1 MSQPSPQVPRPNRP
15 AWSPT
20 TTTATSA
27 AAADAAAGAM
37 APRSSPVTAQ
47 PDAKVTTAV
56 SSSVRKASS
65 TVASMPSAVSGWFA
79 STWLAKGVAGE
90 QCGRTIGVRADHG
103 HSRRRPQ
110 REGPVVGQQDDG
122 LLGELRR
129 DGAVLRR
136 VQWWRHDGFAVERL
150 VEQSEIGLLGEHA
163 QDGLVHQRLV
173 QGTAARR
180 ASFQTDASGRV
191 GGFERSSQHC

>member
-1 MSQPSPQVPRPNRP
+1 
-15 AWSPT
+15 
-20 TTTATSA
+20 
-27 AAADAAAGAM
+27 
-37 APRSSPVTAQ
+37 
-47 PDAKVTTAV
+47 
-56 SSSVRKASS
+56 
-65 TVASMPSAVSGWFA
+65 
-79 STWLAKGVAGE
+79 
-90 QCGRTIGVRADHG
+90 
-103 HSRRRPQ
+103 
-110 REGPVVGQQDDG
+110 
-122 LLGELRR
+122 
-129 DGAVLRR
+129 VLRR